1 MDMQKIRVAVF
12 GTGYWATLQIP
23 SWIAAGADVVALWNR
38 TRETADDVAKRFG
51 VQRVFERP
59 EEVFEKID
67 FDVADV
73 ITSWEHHKPLVLMA
87 AKYKKPV
94 ICQKPM
100 ANTWEDCVEMVRVCE
115 NAGVWFSMH
124 ENFRYRATWR
134 QVKEILD
141 SGVLGKIYRG
151 RIIMRSATPERI
163 AGTPSLARTDH
174 MALRDMGPHIFD
186 VTRFLFGNAE
196 SVYCRMTSTHPE
208 SGLQDM
214 MTALFQ
220 MKSGIP
226 VMCEL
231 CNDQTPSAFISGSKG
246 TLTLNAENRI
256 IIKTGDTV
264 KIVGRIPLAKP
275 DYIPQAS
282 WDYHSGEGMMSI
294 KSCVEALGNS
304 FAKKDPSPVNAK
316 DYLHTMD
323 MVFKAIRSA
332 DENRAFSLE

>member
-1 MDMQKIRVAVF
+1 
-12 GTGYWATLQIP
+12 
-23 SWIAAGADVVALWNR
+23 
-38 TRETADDVAKRFG
+38 
-51 VQRVFERP
+51 
-59 EEVFEKID
+59 
-67 FDVADV
+67 
-73 ITSWEHHKPLVLMA
+73 MA

-124 ENFRYRATWR
+124 ENFRCRATWR

-151 RIIMRSATPERI
+151 RIVMRSATPERV

-246 TLTLNAENRI
+246 TLILSAENHI
-256 IIKTGDTV
+256 VIKIGDTV
-264 KIVGRIPLAKP
+264 KTVDRISLTKP

-282 WDYHSGEGMMSI
+282 WEYHSGEGIMSI
-294 KSCVEALGNS
+294 KACIEDMCRAFIQNKPAPTC
-304 FAKKDPSPVNAK
+304 AKE
-316 DYLHTMD
+316 YLKTMEL
-323 MVFKAIRSA
+323 VFYAIRSA
-332 DENRAFSLE
+332 DENLVFFLGQ